1 MLILSNSLTQVDDE
15 GGLKLA
21 TSIVKR
27 IKQKDGNTY
36 VATFEREFA
45 QSDVH
50 LTLNKFHVSRQL
62 ISLIRKQAQPVLYI
76 PFPAP
81 TTSMA
86 IRIRLLSL
94 VTKKGLK
101 VMLVRQYPMSK
112 FAQRLLKGSK
122 AEVVVFSKKAQEF
135 YSEIVGDRT
144 LYLKTGID
152 TEKFVPVSSE
162 KSKELKVKYGFSP
175 DKPVVLHVGHM
186 KEGRNVRELMKIS
199 DKYQV
204 VLVVSTLSK
213 ERQNEQL
220 RQELTSCPNIRI
232 LDGYLPDIE
241 EIYQLSDVYFFP
253 VKQVGHCIDV
263 PLSCLEAAAC
273 NKPVITTDYGEMREF
288 VGKDGFNFIDE
299 IESETL
305 NESIETALNSVG
317 YDTRSA
323 VLEYDWSKAV
333 EALTT
338 L

>member
-27 IKQKDGNTY
+27 IKQKDESTF
-36 VATFEREFA
+36 VAAFEREFA
-45 QSDVH
+45 LSDTH
-50 LTLNKFHVSRQL
+50 LRLNKFHLSRQL
-62 ISLIRKQAQPVLYI
+62 ISLIRKQKQPVLYI

-94 VTKKGLK
+94 FAKKGLR
-101 VMLVRQYPMSK
+101 VMLVRQYPMSS
-112 FAQRLLKGSK
+112 FARRLLRKSK
-122 AEVVVFSKKAQEF
+122 AEIVVFSKKAQEF
-135 YSEIVGDRT
+135 YSDIVGDKT

-152 TEKFVPVSSE
+152 TEKFFPVSPE
-162 KSKELKVKYGFSP
+162 KSKELKTKYGFSP
-175 DKPVVLHVGHM
+175 DRPIVLHVGHM

-199 DKYQV
+199 EKYQV
-204 VLVVSTLSK
+204 VLVISTLSK

-220 RQELTSCPNIRI
+220 RDELTSCPNIRI
-232 LDGYLPDIE
+232 LDGYLPNIE
-241 EIYQLSDVYFFP
+241 EIYQMADVYFFP

-288 VGKDGFNFIDE
+288 VGKEGFSFIDG
-299 IESETL
+299 IEPESL
-305 NESIETALNSVG
+305 NALIDSALNSAD

-323 VLEYDWSKAV
+323 VVDYDWSKAV

>member
-81 TTSMA
+81 TTSTA

-122 AEVVVFSKKAQEF
+122 AEVVVFSKTAQEF

-162 KSKELKVKYGFSP
+162 KSKELTVKYGFSP

-232 LDGYLPDIE
+232 FDGYLPDI
-241 EIYQLSDVYFFP
+241 
-253 VKQVGHCIDV
+253 
-263 PLSCLEAAAC
+263 
-273 NKPVITTDYGEMREF
+273 
-288 VGKDGFNFIDE
+288 
-299 IESETL
+299 
-305 NESIETALNSVG
+305 
-317 YDTRSA
+317 
-323 VLEYDWSKAV
+323 
-333 EALTT
+333 
-338 L
+338 

>member
-27 IKQKDGNTY
+27 IKQKDESTF
-36 VATFEREFA
+36 VAAFEREFA
-45 QSDVH
+45 LSDTH
-50 LTLNKFHVSRQL
+50 LKLNKFHLSRQL
-62 ISLIRKQAQPVLYI
+62 ISLIRKQKQPVLYI

-94 VTKKGLK
+94 FAKKGLR
-101 VMLVRQYPMSK
+101 VMLVRQYPMST
-112 FAQRLLKGSK
+112 FAQRLLRKSK
-122 AEVVVFSKKAQEF
+122 AEIVVFSKKAQEF
-135 YSEIVGDRT
+135 YSDIVGDKT

-152 TEKFVPVSSE
+152 TEKFVPASPE
-162 KSKELKVKYGFSP
+162 KSKELKIKYGFSP
-175 DKPVVLHVGHM
+175 DRPIVLHVGHM

-199 DKYQV
+199 EKYQV
-204 VLVVSTLSK
+204 VLVISTLSK

-220 RQELTSCPNIRI
+220 RDELTSCPNIKI
-232 LDGYLPDIE
+232 LDGYLPDIQ
-241 EIYQLSDVYFFP
+241 EIYQMADVYFFP

-288 VGKDGFNFIDE
+288 VGKEGFSFIDE
-299 IESETL
+299 IESESL
-305 NESIETALNSVG
+305 NALIDSALNSAD

-323 VLEYDWSKAV
+323 VIDYDWSKAV